1 VLDWNDLLYILVIAR
16 AQSVAEAASQ
26 LGVHQSTVFRR
37 LNDLEKE
44 LGVRL
49 FERLPTGYA
58 ATAAGEDICLVAE
71 RMELDIAAL
80 DRRISGQDLRP
91 SGVLRVTTTDSLLF
105 KLLSPCLAIFCTTY
119 PEIELEVLVSNQ
131 FFNMTKRDADVA
143 IRPSSN
149 PPETLVGRRVS
160 SVATA
165 IYGSP
170 GYLAASADLDDL
182 SKHSWIGPDES
193 LSHLASA
200 RWLKQSF
207 PRIRI
212 QYRSNTLMGMLE
224 AAKQNLGLVALQC
237 FIADPDP
244 DLYRVR
250 SPLPEL
256 ATELWLLTHEDLR
269 NVVRVRVFID
279 FVASWLNSYTDLLE
293 GRRLITEHE

>member
-1 VLDWNDLLYILVIAR
+1 MLDGNDLRYVLVIAR
-16 AQSVAEAASQ
+16 TKSVAEAASQ

-44 LGVRL
+44 IGVRL
-49 FERLPTGYA
+49 FDRLPTGYA
-58 ATAAGEDICLVAE
+58 ATVAGEDICRVAE
-71 RMELDIAAL
+71 RMEEDLAAL

-91 SGVLRVTTTDSLLF
+91 SGVLRVTTTDDLLF
-105 KLLSPCLAIFCTTY
+105 KLLSPCLAVFCTTY

-131 FFNMTKRDADVA
+131 FFNLTKRDADIA
-143 IRPSSN
+143 IRSDKN
-149 PPETLVGRRVS
+149 PLETLVGRRVS
-160 SVATA
+160 SIAMA
-165 IYGSP
+165 IYGSS
-170 GYLAASADLDDL
+170 GYLAASADLSDL

-207 PRIRI
+207 PKIRI

-224 AAKQNLGLVALQC
+224 ATKQNLGLVTLPC

-244 DLYRVR
+244 DLYRV
-250 SPLPEL
+250 SSSLPEL
-256 ATELWLLTHEDLR
+256 GTELWLLTHEDLR

-279 FVASWLNSYTDLLE
+279 FVASWLKSYTDLLE
-293 GRRLITEHE
+293 GRRLKTFL

>member
-1 VLDWNDLLYILVIAR
+1 MLDWNDLRYVLIIAR
-16 AQSVAEAASQ
+16 SQGVAGAASQ

-37 LNDLEKE
+37 LNDLEKD

-49 FERLPTGYA
+49 FDRLPTGYA
-58 ATAAGEDICLVAE
+58 ATAAGEDICQFAK
-71 RMELDIAAL
+71 RMEEDIAAL

-91 SGVLRVTTTDSLLF
+91 SGVLRVTTTDTLLF
-105 KLLSPCLAIFCTTY
+105 KLLSPCLAAFCTTY

-143 IRPSSN
+143 IRPSRN
-149 PPETLVGRRVS
+149 PLETLVGRRVS

-170 GYLAASADLDDL
+170 AYLSASADLDDL

-200 RWLKQSF
+200 RWLKHSF
-207 PRIRI
+207 PRTRI
-212 QYRSNTLMGMLE
+212 QYRSNTLVGMLE

-237 FIADPDP
+237 FSADPDP
-244 DLYRVR
+244 DLYQVC

-279 FVASWLNSYTDLLE
+279 FVASWLNPYTDLLE
-293 GRRLITEHE
+293 GRRPIPEHE